1 MSSSKKDNLYEIIF
15 FVVFV
20 FFMFYKLIVCFPLLG
35 SFMIFKVVDYFLF
48 LKYIQKNGI
57 PHVGEIVSYEN
68 DRGYKTPVIAFET
81 TEQHIEQTPQLHV
94 SSDLDKFRSFK
105 KNIGKTVSILYDPKS
120 PEKFILINKGESSYF
135 GLILVFLVGVVFII
149 VGLGVLLGYI
159 NTAK

>member
-1 MSSSKKDNLYEIIF
+1 MNFLKKYNPYEIIF
-15 FVVFV
+15 VVLFV
-20 FFMFYKLIVCFPLLG
+20 FFMFYKLIVCSLLFG
-35 SFMIFKVVDYFLF
+35 SFMIFKVIDSFLF

-81 TEQHIEQTPQLHV
+81 TEQHIEQTPQIHF

-105 KNIGKTVSILYDPKS
+105 KNIGKTVSLLYDPKN
-120 PEKFILINKGESSYF
+120 PEKFIIVSKEESSYF

-149 VGLGVLLGYI
+149 VGLGDLLGYI